1 MNEKTKS
8 SAQTIFRIV
17 AILLCLALISTS
29 IVSSTLARFV
39 ITKDATMEAT
49 LEAFGVKM
57 QVQNGSSVVSNFDEN
72 SVTVTYDTPIEIY
85 PGYQNSKSA
94 LLFIFDGE
102 LTVPARVK
110 VAIDF
115 ELDLDVF
122 YISSTDC
129 PTLPTSGDYRSNTYH
144 MPISFWVGNVA
155 PSNPVVLKGSGPAG
169 SWRTFDD
176 IDTLKN
182 NMGATMYTYLNSY
195 AGIVKNKSDTFAQTK
210 FSKGSGITF
219 KTDYCGF
226 GFDFYWPARTN
237 GNSDDDRYKN
247 IIETCIAEKAAKKQ
261 AEAAENEESYTP
273 MKLIVTVTLEQTGT

>member
-57 QVQNGSSVVSNFDEN
+57 QVKNGSSVVSNLDAN
-72 SVTVTYDTPIEIY
+72 SLTVTYETPIEIY
-85 PGYQNSKSA
+85 PGYTDSKSA

-129 PTLPTSGDYRSNTYH
+129 PTLPTSGVYRSNTYH
-144 MPISFWVGNVA
+144 MPTYFRVGNVA
-155 PSNPVVLKGSGPAG
+155 PSNPVELNQLNAAG
-169 SWRTFDD
+169 TWQTSDD
-176 IDTLKN
+176 IVTLKN
-182 NMGATMYTYLNSY
+182 SMRNAMYSTLNGY
-195 AGIVKNKSDTFAQTK
+195 TGMYKKNTFSQK
-210 FSKGSGITF
+210 EFSKGSGITF
-219 KTDYCGF
+219 NSDTCGF

-237 GNSDDDRYKN
+237 GNTDDDRYKD

-261 AEAAENEESYTP
+261 AEATKNGVSYTP